1 MTVASQTP
9 LLSATPFDAV
19 AAEYDERFTNS
30 VIGKAQRESV
40 WAEMDRVLHPGH
52 RILEINCGTGVD
64 ALHLAARGVHVLAC
78 DASKEMIGVAQRRLD
93 ASTSQDYVD
102 FRVFATEQIDQLE
115 DEGPYDGVL
124 SNFAGLN
131 CVADLGSV
139 ARDMARLLKPGGI
152 AVLCLFGRFCVWEM
166 LWYSLRGDFKKAFRR
181 LRQASIAANLAAGHS
196 ITVQYPSMG
205 SLRWDFAA
213 RFRLVRWKGVGI
225 AVPPSYLEPYAVRF
239 TRLFGLAAMIDPI
252 LGCCPGFRAIAD
264 HVVVVLERVEV

>member
-30 VIGKAQRESV
+30 LIGKAQRESV
-40 WAEMDRVLHPGH
+40 WAEIDRVFRPGD
-52 RILEINCGTGVD
+52 RVLEINCGTGVD
-64 ALHLAARGVHVLAC
+64 ALHLAARGVQVVAC
-78 DASKEMIGVAQRRLD
+78 DASTEMIGVAQRRLA
-93 ASTSQDYVD
+93 ASAMQDYVD
-102 FRVFATEQIDQLE
+102 FRALATEQIDQLE
-115 DEGPYDGVL
+115 DEGSYDGVL

-152 AVLCLFGRFCVWEM
+152 AILCLFGRFCVWEM

-181 LRQASIAANLAAGHS
+181 LRRDSIAANLAAGNS
-196 ITVQYPSMG
+196 ITVQYPSVG

-213 RFRLVRWKGVGI
+213 QFNLMHWKGVGI
-225 AVPPSYLEPYAVRF
+225 AVPPSYLESYAVRF
-239 TRLFGLAAMIDPI
+239 QRLFKLAAMIDPI
-252 LGCCPGFRAIAD
+252 LGCCPGFGAMAD